1 MRHRWFAERLRAA
14 GLVAAGFVLAAAAL
28 SIQPL
33 SPAGAST
40 EGLLLQD
47 HALVGS
53 IWDTRTGLRATEAD
67 LVAAA
72 ARAKWVL
79 LGEKHDNPEHHRLQA
94 RIVDA
99 IGAAGRRPAVVWEM
113 AEPAHAQTLRAAT
126 ARTVDGLGDALSW
139 EARGWPAWS
148 SYRPIAEAALKH
160 GMTMAPG
167 NASPEATRA
176 VGRGEP
182 LTAAEIERL
191 NWTLEYSEAQLD
203 ELTGILADSHCRM
216 LPERMLPGM
225 ADVQRLRDAWMSASL
240 READS
245 GDGAILIA
253 GGQHV
258 REDWGVPWRLGED
271 VFSLAIIEV
280 VRGEE
285 IAETYSSFD
294 EAKFDF
300 VWFTARVDEEDLCEK
315 FRRQMKG

>member
-1 MRHRWFAERLRAA
+1 MRHRWSVDRLRATKLA
-14 GLVAAGFVLAAAAL
+14 SAGFVLAAGAL
-28 SIQPL
+28 SILPA
-33 SPAGAST
+33 SPGSASA
-40 EGLLLQD
+40 EELLLGD

-53 IWDTRTGLRATEAD
+53 IWDTRTSRQVTEAD
-67 LVAAA
+67 LVSAAA
-72 ARAKWVL
+72 GAKWVL

-99 IGAAGRRPAVVWEM
+99 IGAADRRPAVVWEM
-113 AEPAHAQTLRAAT
+113 AEPAHALTLGAAT
-126 ARTVDGLGDALSW
+126 AQTVDGLGDALSW

-148 SYRPIAEAALKH
+148 TYRPIAEAALKH

-176 VGRGEP
+176 VGRGQP

-191 NWTLEYSEAQLD
+191 DWSLD
-203 ELTGILADSHCRM
+203 YPQEQMIDLTRILADSHCGM
-216 LPERMLPGM
+216 LPESALPAM
-225 ADVQRLRDAWMSASL
+225 ADVQRFRDAWMSASL

-253 GGQHV
+253 GSQHV
-258 REDWGVPWRLGED
+258 REDRGVPWRLGEE

-285 IAETYSSFD
+285 IAETYPSFD
-294 EAKFDF
+294 AAQFDF
-300 VWFTARVDEEDLCEK
+300 VWFTARVDEEDPCEK